1 MESWTIPLAALIVS
15 ITTLILTVINNSKR
29 NDREGYQELESEVQR
44 LREERDKLLAA
55 NEASLREVELLR
67 KLNIEQQQL
76 SHKGR

>member
-15 ITTLILTVINNSKR
+15 ITTLILTVINNSQR

-44 LREERDKLLAA
+44 LLEERDKLLAA

>member
-55 NEASLREVELLR
+55 NETSLREIELLR
-67 KLNIEQQQL
+67 KLNIEQQQQ
-76 SHKGR
+76 SRKER